1 MRSTLISALAFTVRA
16 HTVLLVVPHTLK
28 NNLNYAVKMVKGP
41 LVSVLCLAS
50 AATSANAY
58 AFVPGRSTLPTQR
71 TSSAVVVV
79 ERKSSSSSSL
89 QMIDSNVAM
98 GAGIAVAGLAAGI
111 GMVAFAESMGERSM
125 SRGGGLSE
133 DMSTKLAGSLM
144 EDVEVSSVS
153 DLGSLTS
160 QLEQALKESGGA
172 ADETFE
178 MSEEEKKRI
187 EEEADDGW

>member
-1 MRSTLISALAFTVRA
+1 
-16 HTVLLVVPHTLK
+16 
-28 NNLNYAVKMVKGP
+28 MVKGP
-41 LVSVLCLAS
+41 LVSAICLAS

-58 AFVPGRSTLPTQR
+58 AFVPGRSALPTQR

-111 GMVAFAESMGERSM
+111 GLVAFAESMGERSKA
-125 SRGGGLSE
+125 RGAGLSE
-133 DMSTKLAGSLM
+133 GMSTKLAGSLM

-172 ADETFE
+172 GEETFE
-178 MSEEEKKRI
+178 MTEEEKKRI
-187 EEEADDGW
+187 EDEADDGW

>member
-1 MRSTLISALAFTVRA
+1 
-16 HTVLLVVPHTLK
+16 
-28 NNLNYAVKMVKGP
+28 MVKGP
-41 LVSVLCLAS
+41 LVSALCLAS

-58 AFVPGRSTLPTQR
+58 AFVPGRSALPTQR

-79 ERKSSSSSSL
+79 ERKSSSSSSSL

-98 GAGIAVAGLAAGI
+98 GVGIGVAGLAAGI
-111 GMVAFAESMGERSM
+111 GLVAFAESMGERSKA
-125 SRGGGLSE
+125 RGGGISD

-172 ADETFE
+172 GEESFE
-178 MSEEEKKRI
+178 MTEDEKKKI
-187 EEEADDGW
+187 AEEADDGW

>member
-1 MRSTLISALAFTVRA
+1 MARDGHITRAAYLRPHNHNNSAFGKPKYTE
-16 HTVLLVVPHTLK
+16 
-28 NNLNYAVKMVKGP
+28 KMVKGP
-41 LVSVLCLAS
+41 LVSAICLAS

-58 AFVPGRSTLPTQR
+58 AFVPGRSALPTQR
-71 TSSAVVVV
+71 TSSGSSAVVVV

-89 QMIDSNVAM
+89 QMVDSNVAM

-111 GMVAFAESMGERSM
+111 GLVAFAESMGERSKA
-125 SRGGGLSE
+125 RGAGLSE
-133 DMSTKLAGSLM
+133 GMSTKLAGSLM

-172 ADETFE
+172 GEETFE
-178 MSEEEKKRI
+178 MTEEEKKRI
-187 EEEADDGW
+187 EDEADDGW